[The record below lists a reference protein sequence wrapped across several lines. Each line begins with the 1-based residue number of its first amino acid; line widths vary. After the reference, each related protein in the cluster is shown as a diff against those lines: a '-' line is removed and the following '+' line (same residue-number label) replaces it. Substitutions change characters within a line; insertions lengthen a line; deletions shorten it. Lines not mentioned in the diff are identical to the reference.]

1 MPEPDPKSTGDGK
14 HDFFVSYTGTDERWA
29 TWIASEVEAA
39 GYRVEIQAW
48 DFRASGNFVHDM
60 HQGIMQAPRLIAV
73 LSPAYFASE
82 FCEAEWAAYFKK
94 DPNGDKHLILP
105 VRIADFEVPGL
116 LNARTYI
123 DLVGLDEAAARK
135 KLLDGIPTGR
145 VKPAAKTP
153 FPGAQ
158 AKAAPPFPGALS
170 AIWTVPYPRN
180 PFFTGRNE
188 LLRDLRQSLH
198 AGRTVAVTQPVA
210 VHGLGGVG
218 KTQLAVEYAFA
229 HHKEYDAVLW
239 AVADSAE
246 TASANFA
253 ALVKPLGL
261 PEAEAREQPAQVVA
275 VQRWLQGRDR
285 WLLVFDSVDSPE
297 AERAVLDLLPPALAG
312 HVLITSRRTDWP
324 AEVAEVPVNL
334 MAEEIAVKFL
344 LDRVGKHA
352 KDAGGADDA
361 RVVARALGCLPLALE
376 QAAAYVGHCRITFR
390 EYLRRLEQSRVK
402 LLHEKTPG
410 LTRHPASV
418 AETWLL
424 SEQQLNVTARA
435 ILRLTGFL
443 APDDIPRSLYPA
455 DSKVLAEAVKAL
467 ETEIVGQAPRLPSS
481 VKKSRMA
488 GGAPALQKP
497 VPAEDA
503 LVELA
508 DHSLITL
515 TPQAYSCHRLV
526 QAVQTDRLD
535 APTTRRWTELALRL
549 VDDAVPGDTN
559 DVRTWPVME
568 PLRVHAEMIAA
579 QADQLGI
586 TEPTARL
593 MNQLGLFL
601 KAKALHREAE
611 PLYRR
616 ALAIDEQSF
625 GPDHPNVAIRLN
637 NLAQLL
643 QATNRLADAEPLM
656 RRALA
661 ILERSLG
668 ENHPN
673 VASAL
678 NNLAQLL
685 QATNRLKEAEPLMAR
700 VVTIFEKSFGENH
713 PNVATALNN
722 LASLLKATNR
732 LKEAEPLMRRALAID
747 KQSFGPDHPKVAIR
761 LNNLALL
768 LQDTNRL
775 KEAEPL
781 MRRALAIDEQSFGPD
796 HPEVATDLNNLAR
809 LLQDTNRLKEA
820 EPLMRR
826 AVEITVRFKVATGHE
841 HPNQQLRLNNYARL
855 LAAMGRSR
863 EQIQAEVRGIMGEG

>member
-1 MPEPDPKSTGDGK
+1 MADG
-14 HDFFVSYTGTDERWA
+14 HCDFFISYTRADERWA
-29 TWIASEVEAA
+29 EWIASQLNQA
-39 GYRVEIQAW
+39 GYKTVLMAW
-48 DFRASGNFVHDM
+48 DFQPGSNFM
-60 HQGIMQAPRLIAV
+60 LEMQHAAAKAERTIAV
-73 LSPAYFASE
+73 LSPAYLQSAY
-82 FCEAEWAAYFKK
+82 CQPEWAAAAAA
-94 DPNGDKHLILP
+94 DPTGAQRKLVP
-105 VRIADFEVPGL
+105 VRIAECQPDGL
-116 LNARTYI
+116 LSQVVWI
-123 DLVGLDEAAARK
+123 DLVGLDEATAHQ
-135 KLLDGIPTGR
+135 KLLDGIKTGR
-145 VKPAAKTP
+145 AKPTTAPA

-158 AKAAPPFPGALS
+158 PKAAPPFPGALS

-188 LLRDLRQSLH
+188 LLRDLRKSLH

-253 ALVKPLGL
+253 ALAKPLGL
-261 PEAEAREQPAQVVA
+261 PEAEAREQDAQVVA
-275 VQRWLQGRDR
+275 VQHWLQGHQR

-297 AERAVLDLLPPALAG
+297 AERAVLDLLPPALPG

-324 AEVAEVPVNL
+324 AAVAEVPVNL
-334 MAEEIAVKFL
+334 MAEETAVKFL

-361 RVVARALGCLPLALE
+361 RAVARALGCLPLALE
-376 QAAAYVGHCRITFR
+376 QAAAYVGHHRTTFR
-390 EYLRRLEQSRVK
+390 EYLRRLEESRAK

-410 LTRHPASV
+410 GTRHPASV

-443 APDDIPRSLYPA
+443 APDDIPRSLFPA
-455 DSKVLAEAVKAL
+455 DSNVLAKAVKAMP
-467 ETEIVGQAPRLPSS
+467 EGAAPS
-481 VKKSRMA
+481 
-488 GGAPALQKP
+488 APLS
-497 VPAEDA
+497 AEDA

-515 TPQAYSCHRLV
+515 TPRAYSCHRLV

-535 APTTRRWTELALRL
+535 PPTTRRWTELALRL
-549 VDDAVPGDTN
+549 VNDAVPVDSD
-559 DVRTWPVME
+559 DVRFWPVME
-568 PLRVHAEMIAA
+568 PLRVHAETIAA
-579 QADQLGI
+579 QADQLGL

-593 MNQLGLFL
+593 MNQLALFL
-601 KAKALHREAE
+601 NAKALHREAE
-611 PLYRR
+611 PL
-616 ALAIDEQSF
+616 
-625 GPDHPNVAIRLN
+625 
-637 NLAQLL
+637 
-643 QATNRLADAEPLM
+643 M

-661 ILERSLG
+661 IFETSLG
-668 ENHPN
+668 SEHPN
-673 VASAL
+673 VATQL

-700 VVTIFEKSFGENH
+700 VVTIFEKSLGKNH

-722 LASLLKATNR
+722 LAQLLKATNR
-732 LKEAEPLMRRALAID
+732 LKEAEPLMARVVTICEKSL
-747 KQSFGPDHPKVAIR
+747 GETHPNVATA
-761 LNNLALL
+761 LNNLAGLL
-768 LQDTNRL
+768 
-775 KEAEPL
+775 K
-781 MRRALAIDEQSFGPD
+781 
-796 HPEVATDLNNLAR
+796 
-809 LLQDTNRLKEA
+809 DTNRLKEA

-841 HPNQQLRLNNYARL
+841 HPNQQLRLNNYRNL
-855 LAAMGRSR
+855 LAAMGRSE
-863 EQIQAEVRGIMGEG
+863 EQIQAALREIRGEG